1 MLECAN
7 GFMNYDHHDVSKRI
21 KYPICLT
28 KVNILNAIVEIEN
41 TVKRLQNRIEANE
54 IDNDTLCEE
63 ISESIYNACKAN
75 RKPILNTLNANQVL
89 PNHENCNFIHCKA
102 VANIYLFMYQ
112 RCLNQKLSYDSYK
125 LYLNRWIE

>member
-21 KYPICLT
+21 NYPICLT
-28 KVNILNAIVEIEN
+28 KVNIQNVVVEIEN
-41 TVKRLQNRIEANE
+41 TAKRLQNSIEANE

-63 ISESIYNACKAN
+63 ISESICNACKTN
-75 RKPILNTLNANQVL
+75 HKPILNTLNANQVL
-89 PNHENCNFIHCKA
+89 PNHENCNSTHYKA
-102 VANIYLFMYQ
+102 VANINLFMYQ

-125 LYLNRWIE
+125 H